1 MSTLKDKERFRKEVN
16 ELIDQFSSPVRER
29 SFLGADPG
37 PTLEHVTRRHFIDPF
52 LRALGWDLSQLN
64 EEIIEEARTRGETTL
79 RLDYLG
85 INQQTRIPLLIVEAK
100 SWESPF
106 VERSVKAGRA
116 EGTEVSKPIS
126 LLCAAIEHC
135 KAGGEANDSPVSR
148 VWADYI
154 EKLYQYVKSVKD
166 ESGHVITRVA
176 TLSGQWLV
184 TFNDP
189 GAIFLTTGEF
199 SPFLIG
205 IYRGRELVD
214 QAGVIFDEIARSS
227 ISNAFPS
234 MIRPSLLP
242 AYIRTNDI
250 KRAYRALWVS
260 RQSTGASWKPKPS
273 LDFDVA
279 MVLERQDGALLTVVD
294 QSLQGYP
301 MSHEYPEMGG
311 HIAAI
316 EAQSDELLRR
326 VNAELGATL
335 RPSAV
340 ETFTGFS
347 ASNVNGDQN
356 VIPLGHQ
363 PCVYLGKIVGRPG
376 EFLLVTGTTKH
387 FLLGVPA
394 VDPCDCHDWVFC
406 QKQAQEQGE
415 RPIVSRS
422 VKPKAFFISGE
433 GHHCAHRLV
442 HDRRIKRCQIDAFEE
457 YLCCRACVLQ
467 TFCWQTQELATLP
480 CGTVAA
486 VVPT

>member
-1 MSTLKDKERFRKEVN
+1 MSMLKDKERFREEVN
-16 ELIDQFSSPVRER
+16 KLTDQFSSPIRER

-37 PTLEHVTRRHFIDPF
+37 LTLEHVTRRHFIDPF
-52 LRALGWDLSQLN
+52 LRSLGWDLSQLN
-64 EEIIEEARTRGETTL
+64 EEMIEEARTRGETTL

-85 INQQTRIPLLIVEAK
+85 INQQTRIPILIVEAK

-116 EGTEVSKPIS
+116 EGSEASQPIS

-135 KAGGEANDSPVSR
+135 KAGGEAKDSPVTK

-154 EKLYQYVKSVKD
+154 EKLRQYVTSVKD
-166 ESGHVITRVA
+166 ESGHVVARVA

-189 GAIFLTTGEF
+189 GSIFLMPGKVN
-199 SPFLIG
+199 PFLIG
-205 IYRGRELVD
+205 IYRGKELVD
-214 QAGVIFDEIARSS
+214 QAGVIYDQIARSS

-234 MIRPSLLP
+234 MIRPSLLS
-242 AYIRTNDI
+242 AYIRTADI
-250 KRAYRALWVS
+250 KRVYRALWVS
-260 RQSTGASWKPKPS
+260 RQATGASWKPKPS

-279 MVLERQDGALLTVVD
+279 MVLERQDGALLTVID
-294 QSLQGYP
+294 QSLQGFP
-301 MSHEYPEMGG
+301 LSHEYSEISE
-311 HIAAI
+311 HISAI
-316 EAQSDELLRR
+316 EAQSDELLHR

-335 RPSAV
+335 QPTSV
-340 ETFTGFS
+340 ETFIGFS
-347 ASNVNGDQN
+347 ASNVNEDQN

-363 PCVYLGKIVGRPG
+363 PCVYLSKIVGGPG

-387 FLLGVPA
+387 FLLGAPV
-394 VDPCDCHDWVFC
+394 VDSCDCHDWVFC
-406 QKQAQEQGE
+406 HKQAQEQGE

-467 TFCWQTQELATLP
+467 TFCWQPRELIALP
-480 CGTVAA
+480 CGA
-486 VVPT
+486 VSMDAQT